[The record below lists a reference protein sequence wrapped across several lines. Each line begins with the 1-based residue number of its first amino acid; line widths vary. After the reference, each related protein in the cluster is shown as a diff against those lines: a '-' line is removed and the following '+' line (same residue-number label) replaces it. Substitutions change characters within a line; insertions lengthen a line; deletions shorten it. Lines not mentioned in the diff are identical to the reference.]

1 LLIGYKTSVHDIGP
15 DNWGVRNS
23 GDLVILDFGF
33 EQGVLEENFK
43 I

>member
-1 LLIGYKTSVHDIGP
+1 LIGCKISAHDLRP

-23 GDLVILDFGF
+23 GELVILDFGF